1 MDCPPTSHIRS
12 DIDTLFRI
20 RSCFSKKSTPIVC
33 LYTGVKPSVLK
44 AAIIDDLPT
53 LPSPR
58 IQSEHCSFT
67 VEAIDEEEETGK
79 LVGAVAMEVGYNSTS
94 CAPLLE
100 NEEKKTFR
108 RFLVFNSRIKNYF
121 FFFISTH

>member
-108 RFLVFNSRIKNYF
+108 RFLVFNSRIKNYYIL
-121 FFFISTH
+121 ISTH